1 MIKITNFAAMIALEL
16 HTRII
21 ENKDWATIVFVI
33 ALGLLVLAKSTFE
46 NRFNDFIRLIVSDKY
61 LKVYRESSHLMS
73 GFTIMLF
80 LINLISLSFFIQ
92 LVLSHFGYG
101 EKTDWVLFVRIF
113 TLLTVFILSKFLIE
127 KIIAAIFGIEEI
139 IETFNL
145 QKVSFRT
152 FIGLLLLPVSITLF
166 YSDFSTNSLILI
178 IIGILLLINIV
189 TYLIS
194 LRIYQNL
201 IISHMFYFILYLCAL
216 EIAPYY
222 FIYYLIKKN

>member
-1 MIKITNFAAMIALEL
+1 MIALEL
-16 HTRII
+16 HHRII
-21 ENKDWATIVFVI
+21 ENKDWAAVVFVL
-33 ALGLLVLAKSTFE
+33 ALGLLALAKTAFE
-46 NRFNDFIRLIVSDKY
+46 NRFHDFTRLIVSDKY
-61 LKVYRESSHLMS
+61 LKIYKESSNLMS
-73 GFTIMLF
+73 GFTVLLF
-80 LINLISLSFFIQ
+80 IVNLISLSFFIQ
-92 LVLSHFGYG
+92 MILYHFGN
-101 EKTDWVLFVRIF
+101 EAKTEWAKTDWTLFLRIF
-113 TLLTVFILSKFLIE
+113 TLLSVFILSKFLVE

-152 FIGLLLLPVSITLF
+152 FIGLLLLPVSIILF
-166 YSDFSTNSLILI
+166 YSNFSTNSLILTI
-178 IIGILLLINIV
+178 IAILLAINIL

-201 IISHMFYFILYLCAL
+201 IISNLFYFILYLCAL